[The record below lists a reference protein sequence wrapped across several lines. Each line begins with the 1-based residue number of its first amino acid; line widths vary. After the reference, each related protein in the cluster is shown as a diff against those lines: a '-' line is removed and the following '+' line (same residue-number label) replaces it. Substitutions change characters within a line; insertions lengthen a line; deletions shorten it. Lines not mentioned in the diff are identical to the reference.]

1 MIQKDE
7 SPGGHRGSQQD
18 VSGANTTAGLTEE
31 HTAVSAWINQVIP
44 EHRDEILT
52 GSAVAEHVAAAR
64 GYESLEDTPENRA
77 RLREL
82 GFATPAWDREDAWPV
97 LLIPVRRATGEIIT
111 HQIKP
116 AVARTVAKNGKARPV
131 KYETPKGGGLH
142 LDVPA
147 YTREHLDNPATPLWF
162 TEGVK
167 KVDSMASRGL
177 AAIGLTGVWCWR
189 STLGTLGD
197 WEDVPL
203 KGRGVAVVCFDADA
217 ATNPDVRAAMRRFG
231 AWLRSKGVQAVKY
244 VVVPS
249 EVNGV
254 RVKGVDDYFAAGGT
268 TQGLGDVATDK
279 APDDGPRDAAF
290 SDTFLAADLV
300 ADELDGRFRYVD
312 GVGWLRWT
320 GTVWEEASERHVS
333 QLVQEWAT
341 AKFHAALDAEKTQ
354 PGRHRAEI
362 DGWRT
367 ALGASKQ
374 ASIIKQASARPGVLT
389 DANDLD
395 ADPDLLNCPNGIVD
409 LRTGKLLPHDPDRLM
424 TKIAGAEYRQGYQHP
439 DWDKALEAVPE
450 SVRSWYQ
457 VRKGQ
462 GITGH
467 LVPDDVVVIC
477 QGSGSNGKTTCADT
491 LAAAAGK
498 RGGYYVN
505 VSDRALM
512 GNANDNH
519 PTELMDF
526 MGARLAVLEETPEEG
541 HLDTT
546 RVKRLAGTPQ
556 ITARRMR
563 QDPVTFDAT
572 HSLFINTN
580 HKPSVTATDHGT
592 WRRLALL
599 RFPYTFR
606 KPGEALRGPSD
617 KPGDPNLRD
626 RCKLND
632 GPRMAAL
639 AWMVEGAR
647 RWYEAGKVMPPL
659 PQRVE
664 EDTEEWRM
672 ETDLVLR
679 FIRESLETDANAH
692 VWGDELR
699 GEFNAWLSSQGHRE
713 WTEKTLV
720 ARFLGH
726 DECSRHGV
734 EKKRIRKG
742 ARGLS
747 RPFDTADP
755 FDGITRPEPGG
766 QYTAWLGFR
775 FKSPEARP
783 KVVAPAR
790 ESVPTRA

>member
-1 MIQKDE
+1 MSAYVE
-7 SPGGHRGSQQD
+7 SPGGHRGSQE
-18 VSGANTTAGLTEE
+18 VSGANTTNSAVKA
-31 HTAVSAWINQVIP
+31 TAADDAINRIMGP
-44 EHRDEILT
+44 HSHEILT
-52 GSAVAEHVAAAR
+52 ESAISEDVAAAR
-64 GYESLEDTPENRA
+64 GYETLEGTPEDCD
-77 RLREL
+77 RLKAL
-82 GFATPAWDREDAWPV
+82 GFAQGAWDREDAWPL
-97 LLIPVRRATGEIIT
+97 LLIPVRRATGEVIT

-116 AVARTVAKNGKARPV
+116 FTPRMVAKNGKSRPV
-131 KYETPKGGGLH
+131 KYETPKGGSLH
-142 LDVPA
+142 LDVPQ
-147 YTREHLDNPATPLWF
+147 YTRERLADPAVPLWF

-167 KVDSMASRGL
+167 KVDSLASRGL

-203 KGRGVAVVCFDADA
+203 RGRAVAVVCFDADA

-249 EVNGV
+249 EVNGTA
-254 RVKGVDDYFAAGGT
+254 VKGVDDYFAAGGDAA
-268 TQGLGDVATDK
+268 GLAAVATDK

-300 ADELDGRFRYVD
+300 ADELDGRFRFAD
-312 GVGWLRWT
+312 GIGWLRWT

-333 QLVQEWAT
+333 QLVQQWAT

-395 ADPDLLNCPNGIVD
+395 ADPDLLNCPNGVVD
-409 LRTGKLLPHDPDRLM
+409 LRTGRLLSHDPDRLM
-424 TKIAGAEYRQGYQHP
+424 TKIAGAEYRPNYRHP

-457 VRKGQ
+457 VRTGQ

-526 MGARLAVLEETPEEG
+526 LGARLAVLEETPEEG
-541 HLDTT
+541 QLDTT
-546 RVKRLAGTPQ
+546 RVKRLAGTAQ

-580 HKPSVTATDHGT
+580 HRPSVTATDHGT

-606 KPGEALRGPSD
+606 KPGEPLKGPSD
-617 KPGDPNLRD
+617 RQGDPNLRD

-647 RWYEAGKVMPPL
+647 RWYAADKVMPPL
-659 PQRVE
+659 PERVE
-664 EDTEEWRM
+664 EDTREWRM
-672 ETDLVLR
+672 ETDVVLR
-679 FIRESLETDANAH
+679 FAHERLVPDPNAH
-692 VWGDELR
+692 VSAADLLSEM
-699 GEFNAWLSSQGHRE
+699 NAWLASHGMRE
-713 WTEKTLV
+713 WSDKTLA
-720 ARFLGH
+720 ARLGGH
-726 DECSRHGV
+726 DWAAQHDIV
-734 EKKRIRKG
+734 KKVQRRN
-742 ARGLS
+742 ARLS
-747 RPFDTADP
+747 RPTSGDP
-755 FDGITRPEPGG
+755 FEDMQRKELGDR
-766 QYTAWLGFR
+766 YAAWLGVRFR
-775 FKSPEARP
+775 EPDAP
-783 KVVAPAR
+783 AQVAPAR
-790 ESVPTRA
+790 KNAATVA